1 MWMGHKPGSLKINGK
16 TFANLNR
23 PCMQEMLS
31 FLNCLALSQNNDEK
45 CARQKERLNACMDAQ
60 CNDRRSYNALYCVD
74 NSSIL
79 GAEFLEQVAMLRG
92 VAPMQTSRIAWTVSE
107 SGVFA

>member
-1 MWMGHKPGSLKINGK
+1 
-16 TFANLNR
+16 
-23 PCMQEMLS
+23 MQEMLS

-60 CNDRRSYNALYCVD
+60 
-74 NSSIL
+74 SIL